1 MNDEKLTKVCKVCGS
16 EYPIEYFNKSSNGIG
31 HVSVCKNCDK
41 RNNRSGIPELN
52 VRGLENSPLKNF
64 TPRQLIDELHA
75 RGYRG
80 TLTLYVK
87 HDIIV

>member
-1 MNDEKLTKVCKVCGS
+1 MNDEKLTKVCKVCGN
-16 EYPIEYFNKSSNGIG
+16 EYPIEYFNKSSIGNG

-41 RNNRSGIPELN
+41 RNNRSGVPGLN
-52 VRGLENSPLKNF
+52 AKSTENSPLKNF
-64 TPRQLIDELHA
+64 TPRQLMDELHA

-87 HDIIV
+87 HDILV